1 MRIGKAVQCLF
12 AVTLA
17 ALFSGSAIAES
28 EEKIKQE
35 YEQQTKTLMS
45 KVLDEKRTF
54 TIQLPKNYHTNSNK
68 KYPVIY
74 RLDGKGNLPLMT
86 AVLERLQG
94 ANVSAAPE
102 VIIVA
107 IENTDRLRDL
117 YPTKNKEPA
126 GPMDIGGGA
135 PKFLEFIETELIP
148 YVNQTYRTH
157 DFKVIAGASA
167 AGTFALYALQAK
179 PELFQAHI
187 AYSPAIW
194 WNFGATAK
202 STKAFISKTKR
213 LDNFLYITIGEE
225 GGVMRERYDDMAR
238 FLEENQPHDLRF
250 FSEAY
255 DNVPHGLVSAAG
267 IFSAYQKLFLPT
279 QMPAR
284 AYTGELSSI
293 TKYYQQLSAQYGEVF
308 EPQEAVIRELGYYY
322 VSMGNVE
329 EAIKLFKFGVSRYP
343 NNADAYNGLAYGYE
357 TDKQY
362 QASLEQVNKALALSS
377 KGDGGYDVFV
387 ARKERLTKLLGE

>member
-1 MRIGKAVQCLF
+1 MKIAKTTQWFSVVF
-12 AVTLA
+12 FA
-17 ALFSGSAIAES
+17 ALLSCSVMAEDVQNAD
-28 EEKIKQE
+28 KG
-35 YEQQTKTLMS
+35 YEQHTKTLTS
-45 KVLDEKRTF
+45 TVLGEARTF
-54 TIQLPKNYHTNSNK
+54 TIQLPKSYHTNPNK

-74 RLDGKGNLPLMT
+74 RLDGKGNLPLMST
-86 AVLERLQG
+86 VLERLHT

-107 IENTDRLRDL
+107 IENTERLRDL

-126 GPMDIGGGA
+126 GPMNIGGGA
-135 PKFLEFIETELIP
+135 ATFLKFIETELIP
-148 YVNQTYRTH
+148 FVNKGYRTH

-187 AYSPAIW
+187 AYSPAVW

-202 STKAFISKTKR
+202 STKAFISKTKQ
-213 LDNFLYITIGEE
+213 LDNFLFIAIGNE
-225 GGVMRERYDDMAR
+225 GGVMRERYDDMAQ
-238 FLEENQPHDLRF
+238 FLADNQPNGLRF
-250 FSEAY
+250 FSDVY

-267 IFSAYQKLFLPT
+267 IFSAYQKLFMPT

-293 TKYYQQLSAQYGEVF
+293 TKYYQQLSAQYGEVI
-308 EPQEAVIRELGYYY
+308 EPQEAVVRGLGYYQ
-322 VSMGNVE
+322 VNAGNVK
-329 EAIKLFKFGVSRYP
+329 EAIKLFKYGVSLYP
-343 NNADAYNGLAYGYE
+343 NTADAYNGLAYGYE